1 MENEKAHNSS
11 LYADRKRDTVE
22 GARSA
27 CTQELSVLEPITGLH
42 DSNVVFH

>member
-22 GARSA
+22 GAHRN
-27 CTQELSVLEPITGLH
+27 LSVLEPITGLH